1 MLTRSLSKAGKGPYD
16 AKARHVTLHV
26 RSTGKSAR
34 FIRGRYS
41 TFRAMFEHRQI
52 PFSHDVYSDGGKVR
66 HALNMPVPAH
76 VDELCVVERPRYPP
90 CIAVRTLTGKT
101 ITLTDWSPAWTID
114 EVKQRVQNKEGI
126 PPDQQRMIFAGKQL
140 EDGRTCSDY
149 NIQRDSTLDL
159 VLRLRGGMFHETSG
173 RLDGEAPTSLSV
185 TIESNGRELV
195 VGVSM
200 ERDTPASVFALVRS
214 CVPAHDDKPWFLV
227 AGEHRWPV
235 DDDATPIGTA
245 GNRLILKH

>member
-1 MLTRSLSKAGKGPYD
+1 MLTRSRSKAGKGPYE
-16 AKARHVTLHV
+16 AKTRHVTLHV
-26 RSTGKSAR
+26 R
-34 FIRGRYS
+34 S

-52 PFSHDVYSDGGKVR
+52 PFFHDVYSDGGKVR
-66 HALNMPVPAH
+66 HALNMPVPAN
-76 VDELCVVERPRYPP
+76 VDELCVVEWPPRYPP
-90 CIAVRTLTGKT
+90 CITVRTLTGKT
-101 ITLTDWSPAWTID
+101 ITLPDWSPAWTID
-114 EVKQRVQNKEGI
+114 EVKQRVQDKEGI

-173 RLDGEAPTSLSV
+173 RLDGEAPTSVSV
-185 TIESNGRELV
+185 TIESNGCEV
-195 VGVSM
+195 IVGVSV

-214 CVPAHDDKPWFLV
+214 RVPAHDDKPWFLV
-227 AGEHRWPV
+227 AGGDRWPV